1 MRSFQRIAPLAIA
14 AAALALPSQAALAS
28 TAQDAPKPVKLT
40 CVAWGGGLQNENWDI
55 LVQLNPDGTAKSA
68 EQQGDAYMT
77 GMGIFSVQRT
87 DPAKITIS
95 PDGRELKF
103 HGTSLVTAGIPNTA
117 FTYTNAGTCRATFTF
132 PNPSKA
138 VVNLTPVS

>member
-1 MRSFQRIAPLAIA
+1 MRSLQRIAALVIA
-14 AAALALPSQAALAS
+14 AAALALPAQAALAD
-28 TAQDAPKPVKLT
+28 DAPEPVKLT

-68 EQQGDAYMT
+68 EQQGDAYMA
-77 GMGIFSVQRT
+77 GIGIFKVERT

-103 HGTSLVTAGIPNTA
+103 PKVTD
-117 FTYTNAGTCRATFTF
+117 
-132 PNPSKA
+132 
-138 VVNLTPVS
+138 

>member
-1 MRSFQRIAPLAIA
+1 MRSLQRIAALTIA
-14 AAALALPSQAALAS
+14 AAALALPARAALAD
-28 TAQDAPKPVKLT
+28 TAQEAPEPVKLT
-40 CVAWGGGLQNENWDI
+40 CIAWGGGLQNENWDI

-77 GMGIFSVQRT
+77 GIGIFKVERT

-103 HGTSLVTAGIPNTA
+103 YGTSLVSAGFSNFA
-117 FTYTNAGTCRATFTF
+117 YTNAGTCRATFTF
-132 PNPSKA
+132 PNPAKA
-138 VVNLTPVS
+138 VVNLTPAS